1 MAKRSRELA
10 VPSVL
15 PRHVAIIMDGNGRW
29 ASKRLLPRAIGHV
42 RGVNSVQRVIEAAR
56 EIGLEYLTLYAFS
69 TENWRRPVTEIKHL
83 MDLVR
88 RYFQAEMDKFRRDN
102 VRVRIIGT
110 RDQIDPD
117 ITAMVD
123 DAERQTVANTGLN
136 LTFAF
141 NYGGREEL
149 VAAACAIAREAVEG
163 KLDPDAVTPEV
174 FSRHLRTRG
183 VPDPDIVIRTGGES
197 RISNFLLWQAA
208 YAEFIF
214 VPTLWPDFQ
223 RRDLVAALV
232 EYARRERRFG
242 GVEKTGRAAGENPST
257 NPSVRAD
264 AD

>member
-1 MAKRSRELA
+1 MA

-29 ASKRLLPRAIGHV
+29 ASKRLLPRAVGHV
-42 RGVNSVQRVIEAAR
+42 RGVNSVQRVIEAAQ

-69 TENWRRPVTEIKHL
+69 TENWRRPVTEISHL

-88 RYFQAEMDKFRRDN
+88 RYFEAEMEKFRRDN

-110 RDQIDPD
+110 RDHIDPD
-117 ITAMVD
+117 IAAMVD
-123 DAERQTVANTGLN
+123 DAERQTERNTGFN

-149 VAAACAIAREAVEG
+149 VAAARALVQEAAAG
-163 KLDPDAVTPEV
+163 RLQPDAVTADA
-174 FSRHLRTRG
+174 FASQLRTRG
-183 VPDPDIVIRTGGES
+183 IPDPDVVIRTGGES

-214 VPTLWPDFQ
+214 VETLWPDF
-223 RRDLVAALV
+223 RKPHLVAALT

-242 GVEKTGRAAGENPST
+242 GVDQPKRIVLTAPSSI
-257 NPSVRAD
+257 PAD

>member
-1 MAKRSRELA
+1 MTKRSREMA
-10 VPSVL
+10 VPGVL

-29 ASKRLLPRAIGHV
+29 ASKRLLPRAVGHV
-42 RGVNSVQRVIEAAR
+42 RGVTSVQRIIEAAQ

-69 TENWRRPVTEIKHL
+69 TENWRRPVTEISHL

-88 RYFQAEMDKFRRDN
+88 RYFEAEMEKFRRDN

-110 RDQIDPD
+110 RDNIASD
-117 ITAMVD
+117 IAAMVN
-123 DAERQTVANTGLN
+123 DAERQTEMNTGFN

-149 VAAACAIAREAVEG
+149 VAAARALVERAAEG
-163 KLDPDAVTPEV
+163 KLKPADVTAEE
-174 FSRHLRTRG
+174 FAGQLRTQG
-183 VPDPDIVIRTGGES
+183 IPDPDMVIRTGGES

-214 VPTLWPDFQ
+214 VETLWPDFRKQ
-223 RRDLVAALV
+223 HLLAALT
-232 EYARRERRFG
+232 EFAKRERRFG
-242 GVEKTGRAAGENPST
+242 GVKQSARKRSDA
-257 NPSVRAD
+257 PSVPAD